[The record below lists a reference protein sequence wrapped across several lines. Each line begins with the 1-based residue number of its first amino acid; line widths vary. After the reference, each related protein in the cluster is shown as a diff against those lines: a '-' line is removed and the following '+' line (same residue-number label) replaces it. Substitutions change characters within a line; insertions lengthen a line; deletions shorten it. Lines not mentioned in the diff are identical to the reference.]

1 MVLKSTC
8 QLPIILTLTILKY
21 GVSFCLLL
29 FTDRKVNKE
38 ENNPAPLSLK
48 HITFQKKK
56 FSKFSLHLTENY
68 LIYLIS
74 INKDE
79 FLNIQGK

>member
-8 QLPIILTLTILKY
+8 QLPIILTFTILKY
-21 GVSFCLLL
+21 A
-29 FTDRKVNKE
+29 DRKVNKE
-38 ENNPAPLSLK
+38 EKQPCPLVIKAYYFSEE
-48 HITFQKKK
+48 KK